1 MATHCVPSLQIRRP
15 SHPLGR
21 GTQVTKAV
29 SSELQAAKADG
40 FTQSEANVGQVDAVA
55 NEREF

>member
-1 MATHCVPSLQIRRP
+1 
-15 SHPLGR
+15 
-21 GTQVTKAV
+21 VTKAV
-29 SSELQAAKADG
+29 NSELQAAKADG

>member
-1 MATHCVPSLQIRRP
+1 
-15 SHPLGR
+15 
-21 GTQVTKAV
+21 VTKAV